1 MNLVD
6 ALPIVVLGGVLGLD
20 VVTFPQAMFARPLVA
35 ATVAGAFAGNAM
47 GGLFLGAILE
57 LIALETL
64 PFGASRY
71 PEWGSASV
79 VGGAV
84 YASQPGL
91 PSSALAAGVLASLL
105 TASVRGGSMVTLR
118 RMNASRAA
126 KLQGQLDA
134 GSSSAVMGLQLF
146 GLTGDLIRGMLV
158 TLGGL
163 LVFAPLT
170 AAIVR
175 SWHGDDEL
183 TRATVAA
190 IAAAVAAGAVWK
202 IFHSVSRARLLFVA
216 GALVGAAILLRQ

>member
-1 MNLVD
+1 MNLVSM
-6 ALPIVVLGGVLGLD
+6 LPIAVLGGVLGLD
-20 VVTFPQAMFARPLVA
+20 VVTFPQAMLARPLVA

-47 GGLFLGAILE
+47 AGLFIGAILE

-84 YASQPGL
+84 YASQPGP
-91 PSSALAAGVLASLL
+91 PSSALAAGVLAALL
-105 TASVRGGSMVTLR
+105 TAMVSGGSMVTLR

-126 KLQGQLDA
+126 RLQPQLDA
-134 GSSSAVMGLQLF
+134 GSSSAVASLQLF
-146 GLTGDLIRGMLV
+146 GLTADLVRGIIV

-163 LVFAPLT
+163 IVFAPLT
-170 AAIVR
+170 AAIVS
-175 SWHGDDEL
+175 SWRGDEEL
-183 TRATVAA
+183 TRAIVAA

-202 IFHSVSRARLLFVA
+202 IFHVVPRARLLFVA
-216 GALVGAAILLRQ
+216 GALAGAGILLQQ

>member
-1 MNLVD
+1 MNFVD
-6 ALPIVVLGGVLGLD
+6 FLPIVVLGGVLGLD

-84 YASQPGL
+84 YASHPGL

-105 TASVRGGSMVTLR
+105 TAIVSGGSMVTLR
-118 RMNASRAA
+118 RLNAGKAA
-126 KLQGQLDA
+126 RLQSQLDA

-146 GLTGDLIRGMLV
+146 GLSADLVRGMLV
-158 TLGGL
+158 TFAGL
-163 LVFAPLT
+163 VVFTPLT
-170 AAIVR
+170 AAIVGAWR
-175 SWHGDDEL
+175 TDDEL
-183 TRATVAA
+183 TRATVAG

-202 IFHSVSRARLLFVA
+202 IFHSVSHARVLFVS
-216 GALVGAAILLRQ
+216 GALVGAAILLNR